1 MDIELLT
8 DALCTGLRY
17 ASVEGSAHETLRI
30 LKAIKEV
37 NPNLPWIDERME
49 EWQEKEK
56 IEYEFLNSWKD

>member
-17 ASVEGSAHETLRI
+17 TKTEGSAHETLRI

-49 EWQEKEK
+49 EWQEREK